1 MTAFLNVYLD
11 GVLAGQLAQTAGGA
25 LAFAYDSSYTAR
37 ANPTPLSLS
46 MPLSGSRHSNRV
58 VAAWLEG
65 LLPDNLAVRE
75 EWARRFEV
83 SARNPFAL
91 LRHVGRDAAGAVQ
104 VLPVDVDPPDAAQRT
119 GDVRRLTEDELSGL
133 LLRLTV
139 GDHGWD
145 VGAGSGRW
153 SLAGAQ
159 NKVALHRLDDGGWGV
174 PQDATPTTHIFKPTR
189 AGTRFEDLHVNEFV
203 CLRAAGLLG
212 LRVARVDLVDVGGA
226 KTLVSTRYDRGRGQ
240 DGMWLRLHQEDLLQA
255 MSYPPTKKYQSD
267 GGPSVKNVASLL
279 STLALADRDA
289 VRSAFFDAFAFN
301 VLVGGTDAHAKNYS
315 LLLRGPRVALAPL
328 YDVAS
333 YAPYLKRGEAVRS
346 SMKVGRTWLVRDV
359 TVEDWVAVGL
369 SLGLEAT
376 EAVDRVERLRT
387 GLPEAVLAAA
397 EAAPAPFVEDARR
410 VATAVARQ
418 VHLRAPRLP
427 RASQPTRNSAE

>member
-91 LRHVGRDAAGAVQ
+91 LGHVGRDAAGAVQ
-104 VLPVDVDPPDAAQRT
+104 VLPVDVDPPDAARRT
-119 GDVRRLTEDELSGL
+119 GDVRRLTDDELSGL

-174 PQDATPTTHIFKPTR
+174 PQDATPTTHILKPTR

-240 DGMWLRLHQEDLLQA
+240 DGM
-255 MSYPPTKKYQSD
+255 
-267 GGPSVKNVASLL
+267 
-279 STLALADRDA
+279 
-289 VRSAFFDAFAFN
+289 
-301 VLVGGTDAHAKNYS
+301 
-315 LLLRGPRVALAPL
+315 
-328 YDVAS
+328 
-333 YAPYLKRGEAVRS
+333 
-346 SMKVGRTWLVRDV
+346 
-359 TVEDWVAVGL
+359 
-369 SLGLEAT
+369 
-376 EAVDRVERLRT
+376 
-387 GLPEAVLAAA
+387 
-397 EAAPAPFVEDARR
+397 
-410 VATAVARQ
+410 
-418 VHLRAPRLP
+418 
-427 RASQPTRNSAE
+427 

>member
-1 MTAFLNVYLD
+1 MSQA
-11 GVLAGQLAQTAGGA
+11 
-25 LAFAYDSSYTAR
+25 
-37 ANPTPLSLS
+37 
-46 MPLSGSRHSNRV
+46 
-58 VAAWLEG
+58 
-65 LLPDNLAVRE
+65 
-75 EWARRFEV
+75 RFEV

-104 VLPVDVDPPDAAQRT
+104 VLPVDVDPPDAARRT
-119 GDVRRLTEDELSGL
+119 GDVRRLTDDELSGL

-174 PQDATPTTHIFKPTR
+174 PQDATPTTHILKPTR

-333 YAPYLKRGEAVRS
+333 YAPYLKTGEAVRS

-387 GLPEAVLAAA
+387 GLPEAVFAAT
-397 EAAPAPFVEDARR
+397 EAAPAPFVQDARR
-410 VATAVARQ
+410 VATAITRQ
-418 VHLRAPRLP
+418 THLRAPRLP
-427 RASQPTRNSAE
+427 RASRNSAD